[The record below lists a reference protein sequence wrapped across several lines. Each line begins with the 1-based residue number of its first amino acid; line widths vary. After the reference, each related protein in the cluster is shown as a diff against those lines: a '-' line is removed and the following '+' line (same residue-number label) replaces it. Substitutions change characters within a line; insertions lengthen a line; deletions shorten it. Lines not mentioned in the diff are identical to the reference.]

1 MAVVLNLK
9 PAPAAARIDQRVRL
23 HGVSWQDFEAL
34 LAMRGD
40 NSAVRVSYLE
50 GELELMAPSI
60 DHENLKTRLARL
72 LEAYAEERGIELEGF
87 GSWTLKAEA
96 RAGGAE
102 ADECYLVGWR
112 EPMPPV
118 PDIVIEVIW
127 TSGGLDKLAIYRGL
141 GVPEVW
147 FWQDG
152 RLCFYLLDEGA
163 YTAGARS
170 TRLPDLDPDLLTRC
184 MAEPTTQTAAV
195 RAYRQALR
203 GAAPD
208 GD

>member
-1 MAVVLNLK
+1 MAAVLNLK
-9 PAPAAARIDQRVRL
+9 PAPAARIDQRVCL

-40 NSAVRVSYLE
+40 NGAIRVSYLE
-50 GELELMAPSI
+50 GELELLAPSI

-96 RAGGAE
+96 LPRGAE
-102 ADECYLVGWR
+102 A
-112 EPMPPV
+112 
-118 PDIVIEVIW
+118 EVLPGRLGRAHAAGARHRHRGDMDL
-127 TSGGLDKLAIYRGL
+127 GGLDQLAIYRGL

-147 FWQDG
+147 LWQEG
-152 RLCFYLLDEGA
+152 GLFFYLLDEGG
-163 YTAGARS
+163 YTVGPRS
-170 TRLPDLDPDLLTRC
+170 TRLPDLDPELLTRC
-184 MAEPTTQTAAV
+184 MAEPSTQTAAV

-203 GAAPD
+203 AAAP
-208 GD
+208 GGA

>member
-1 MAVVLNLK
+1 MAVALNLK
-9 PAPAAARIDQRVRL
+9 PAPAARIDQRVCL
-23 HGVSWQDFEAL
+23 HGVTWQDFEAL

-40 NSAVRVSYLE
+40 NGAVRVSYLE

-87 GSWTLKAEA
+87 GSWTLKAETLK
-96 RAGGAE
+96 RGAE

-152 RLCFYLLDEGA
+152 GLCFYLLDEGG

-170 TRLPDLDPDLLTRC
+170 TRLPDLDPDLLTRG
-184 MAEPTTQTAAV
+184 MAEATTQTAAV

-203 GAAPD
+203 GAAPG

>member
-1 MAVVLNLK
+1 
-9 PAPAAARIDQRVRL
+9 
-23 HGVSWQDFEAL
+23 
-34 LAMRGD
+34 MRGD
-40 NSAVRVSYLE
+40 NGAVRVSYLE

-60 DHENLKTRLARL
+60 DHENLKKRLARL
-72 LEAYAEERGIELEGF
+72 SEAYAEERGIELEGF

-96 RAGGAE
+96 LARGAE

-147 FWQDG
+147 LWQEG
-152 RLCFYLLDEGA
+152 GLCFYLLDEGG
-163 YTAGARS
+163 YTVGPRS
-170 TRLPDLDPDLLTRC
+170 TRLPDLDPELLTRC
-184 MAEPTTQTAAV
+184 MAEPSTQTAAV

-203 GAAPD
+203 AAAP
-208 GD
+208 GGA